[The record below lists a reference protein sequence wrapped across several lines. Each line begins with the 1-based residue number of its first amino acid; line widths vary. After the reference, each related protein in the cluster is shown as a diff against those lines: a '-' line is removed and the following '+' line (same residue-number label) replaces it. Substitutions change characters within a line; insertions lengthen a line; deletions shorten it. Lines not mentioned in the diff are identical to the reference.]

1 MICLMIPSDAVSPC
15 DEVKNVLK
23 DLLNVDAVSNAGACV
38 AEASVS
44 APEDVFKHNWLLKGT
59 LFSQECH
66 CQRGYAPYI
75 SVLLRIESFK
85 MF

>member
-15 DEVKNVLK
+15 DEVKNVMK
-23 DLLNVDAVSNAGACV
+23 DLLNVDAVSSVC
-38 AEASVS
+38 EASLS
-44 APEDVFKHNWLLKGT
+44 APEDVFKHNWLLKVT

-66 CQRGYAPYI
+66 CQRGYSPYI